1 MPLPNKAKS
10 DMFRIP
16 FNIPVLESFAQTAL
30 AQVLVCVILS
40 ACTAAVPGQAINDP
54 YEKQNRAVHGFNIAV
69 DRALFGDGNV
79 KGALPKVPTP
89 IAVRFS
95 NFSANLGMPSAIV
108 NNLLQLKVGPAM
120 QDTLRFAVNSTVGI
134 AGLFDPASTI
144 GIPAENAD
152 FGETLH
158 TWGVAQGAYV
168 EAPLLGPST
177 ERDLAGTLVD
187 LAIDP
192 VNTLVDRRAA
202 SYITLGRLT
211 AKVGDRQ
218 RFANTYQSILYDSAD
233 GYAQARLLYLQNRDY
248 ELGIAADTVD
258 PYEDPY
264 AQ

>member
-1 MPLPNKAKS
+1 
-10 DMFRIP
+10 MFRIP
-16 FNIPVLESFAQTAL
+16 FNIPVPGSFPQSVL
-30 AQVLVCVILS
+30 AQALICILLS
-40 ACTAAVPGQAINDP
+40 ACTGAVPGQAINDP
-54 YEKQNRAVHGFNIAV
+54 YENQNRTVHGFNVAV
-69 DRALFGDGNV
+69 DRALFGDGTV
-79 KGALPKVPTP
+79 KGALPMVPPP
-89 IAVRFS
+89 IAVGFS
-95 NFSANLGMPSAIV
+95 NFSANLGMPSAVV

-134 AGLFDPASTI
+134 AGLFDPASAI
-144 GIPAENAD
+144 GIPAEKAD

-158 TWGVAQGAYV
+158 TWGVAQGAYL

-187 LAIDP
+187 LVIDP
-192 VNTLVDRRAA
+192 VNTLVDSRVAA
-202 SYITLGRLT
+202 YITLGRLT

-233 GYAQARLLYLQNRDY
+233 SYAQARLLYLQNRDY